1 MRISDWSSDVC
12 SSDLELLAQ
21 RLAKALAGEQLPVAL
36 VSARRLAVVR
46 NAQLDVG
53 ARQRQRAQ
61 PFLDVAQF
69 GALGAQEL
77 SPRRHV
83 VEQVANLDRG
93 AARRRL
99 RGHFTELAA
108 IDLQAGSVRLVV
120 PERCHREPE
129 PGSAAGR
136 ERVAQYVQLSV
147 GDA

>member
-12 SSDLELLAQ
+12 SSDL
-21 RLAKALAGEQLPVAL
+21 KALTGAQLPVAL
-36 VSARRLAVVR
+36 VAARRLAVVR

-93 AARRRL
+93 AARMRL
-99 RGHFTELAA
+99 RGHFPAA
-108 IDLQAGSVRLVV
+108 RKRTRLNSHHYCATRM
-120 PERCHREPE
+120 P
-129 PGSAAGR
+129 
-136 ERVAQYVQLSV
+136 
-147 GDA
+147 